1 LQTFEA
7 IAGNQE
13 VIRFLETALERGEIS
28 HSYLFYGPSGVGKRT
43 VALHFGAALAAG
55 EDEAARERALRG
67 LHPDLLEIEPEGQ
80 FTTIGQVRGVIGRA
94 SEKPFEGVRRVFVLH
109 VDSLNL
115 QSSNALL
122 KTLEEPEGRAVFI
135 LLATSRESVLPT
147 ILSRSQALRFNP
159 VPVPAVE
166 KILEERGFEGPRLA
180 ASLGRGSVGLSLR
193 YAGGEL
199 DGVREEVFSAGLD
212 PGCDAEKR
220 RGVVEEIISRAE
232 KLGEEREKG
241 SLEEFE
247 EPDRR
252 AKEEAKRDGRAA
264 RDGVL
269 GEALGLLAL
278 LYRDAAVVASGA
290 SDLVVNTDRIEEI
303 EQVVKEHP
311 EAGWIE
317 AAARA
322 EQSREDLA
330 RNLSPEAVLEMVLLE
345 ARRGVLGGSRV
356 R

>member
-1 LQTFEA
+1 MQIFEG
-7 IAGNQE
+7 IAGNREALQL
-13 VIRFLETALERGEIS
+13 LETALDRGEVS
-28 HSYLFYGPSGVGKRT
+28 HSHLFHGPAGVGKRT
-43 VALHFGAALAAG
+43 VALHFGAALVAG
-55 EDEAARERALRG
+55 EEEARERALRG
-67 LHPDLLEIEPEGQ
+67 LHPDLVEIDPEGQ
-80 FTTIGQVRGVIGRA
+80 FTTIGQVREVIGRA

-109 VDSLNL
+109 ADTLNL

-135 LLATSRESVLPT
+135 ILATSRESVLPT

-159 VPVPAVE
+159 VPAPEVE
-166 KILEERGFEGPRLA
+166 EFLRQRGFEEPQLA

-199 DGVREEVFSAGLD
+199 DGVREEVFSAALD
-212 PGCDAEKR
+212 PERDAEER
-220 RGVVEEIISRAE
+220 YGVVEGIIGRAD
-232 KLGEEREKG
+232 KLGEETEKG
-241 SLEEFE
+241 FLEELE

-252 AKEEAKRDGRAA
+252 AKDEAKRAGRAV

-269 GEALGLLAL
+269 EEALGLLAL

-290 SDLVVNTDRIEEI
+290 PDLVVNTDRLGEI
-303 EQVVKEHP
+303 EWVVAEYP
-311 EAGWIE
+311 DSGWVE

-322 EQSREDLA
+322 ERAREDLA
-330 RNLSPEAVLEMVLLE
+330 RNLSPEAVLEIVLLE